1 MRGFSYARRRQTVA
15 LRRSGNAGG
24 KHVYRTPR
32 SPDAAGL
39 GALLRAPPEAQRKC
53 SGYEEELQRSP
64 NAPGRAAGNVSA
76 IVSSGTAAGGT
87 PMPSGLRHFF
97 EPRFGQDFGH
107 VRLHTDAA
115 AAESAGALG
124 ARAYTFGRD
133 IVFGAG
139 EYAPDAAAGRRLVAH
154 ELTHVLQQDGGE
166 RAARRLRAPDGVVQC
181 DGALEA
187 WKDDLAKRKAKVQ
200 SMAKDGNATMN
211 LFGDQA
217 TGKISGY
224 QLTQNF
230 KATFAADAVASGY
243 AVVQWVKGDLYEDR
257 AGGKVYWPA
266 SMGLYGRKNTDP
278 WHFTDWIID
287 TPDADPRFGSDRG
300 VAVAVPNT
308 SFSDSPGIIQNT
320 GTLPAK
326 LTWNVDAR
334 VGIYPWGTR
343 IPTDIAGWES
353 QKPEPFREVAWGWT
367 VKVKDDQKSLD
378 VTVR

>member
-1 MRGFSYARRRQTVA
+1 MKTMAQAQRRRAPPAGRGGLYMYRASSHTAQN
-15 LRRSGNAGG
+15 LR
-24 KHVYRTPR
+24 
-32 SPDAAGL
+32 
-39 GALLRAPPEAQRKC
+39 ALLRAPLAPQRLC
-53 SGYEEELQRSP
+53 AECQEEMQRSP
-64 NAPGRAAGNVSA
+64 DAPGRATGDVSA
-76 IVSSGTAAGGT
+76 TVACGIAAGGV
-87 PMPSGLRHFF
+87 PLSPGQRHFF
-97 EPRFGQDFGH
+97 EPRFGQELGH

-115 AAESAGALG
+115 AAESAGALD
-124 ARAYTFGRD
+124 ARAYTFGHD
-133 IVFGAG
+133 IVFGSG
-139 EYAPDAAAGRRLVAH
+139 EYAPDTAAGRRLLAH
-154 ELTHVLQQDGGE
+154 ELTHVLQQGGGE
-166 RAARRLRAPDGVVQC
+166 RVSRTLRAPDGVVQC
-181 DGALEA
+181 DGALDA

-200 SMAKDGNATMN
+200 SMAKDGNATMS

-230 KATFAADAVASGY
+230 KAAFAADATASSY
-243 AVVQWVKGDLYEDR
+243 AIVQWVKGDLYEDT
-257 AGGKVYWPA
+257 AKGKVYWPA

-287 TPDADPRFGSDRG
+287 TPDKDPRFGSDRG
-300 VAVAVPNT
+300 VAVAVPST
-308 SFSDSPGIIQNT
+308 SFGDSPGIIQNT